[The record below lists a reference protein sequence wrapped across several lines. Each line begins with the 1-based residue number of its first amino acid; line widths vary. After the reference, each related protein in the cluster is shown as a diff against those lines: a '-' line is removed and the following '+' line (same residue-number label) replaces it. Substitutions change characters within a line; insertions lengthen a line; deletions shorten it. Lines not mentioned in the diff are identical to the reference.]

1 VPIFLDKTARFP
13 YNEVMNHRQLKHY
26 RLGIIAIVILAMLC
40 GGMFPQME
48 FCYCEDCSCPVN
60 VFRQMKKCAA
70 DSSTL
75 PSQCCRSEQV
85 PAARAGET
93 HQFCC
98 QLNSSCNCR
107 CSDNTVSR
115 TTAIR
120 SSGQKLGDNIK
131 KSFDFLHRTIAKD
144 FSSVVVSTM
153 DGARSQYNPHI
164 HLPRL
169 HLLLSVL
176 LN

>member
-1 VPIFLDKTARFP
+1 MS
-13 YNEVMNHRQLKHY
+13 YRQLKHY
-26 RLGIIAIVILAMLC
+26 RRNVGIIAIVILAMLC

-48 FCYCEDCSCPVN
+48 FCYCEDCSCPAN
-60 VFRQMKKCAA
+60 IFRQLKKCAA
-70 DSSTL
+70 DSSIL
-75 PSQCCRSEQV
+75 HSVCCRSEQV
-85 PAARAGET
+85 PAVQSGDASP
-93 HQFCC
+93 FCC

-120 SSGQKLGDNIK
+120 SSGQQQGDGVK
-131 KSFDFLHRTIAKD
+131 KSFDFLYRILTKD
-144 FSSVVVSTM
+144 FSSAVVATT
-153 DGARSQYNPHI
+153 DGVRSQYNPHI

-169 HLLLSVL
+169 HLLLSIL